1 MTIKTNKEGSVLTV
15 AIEGKL
21 DTRTAPELEE
31 MLKDSLD
38 GITKLVLDLKEL
50 VYISSAGL
58 RVVVTAEQAMEKQG
72 EMVIRNVNE
81 DVMNIFEV
89 TGFVDA
95 LNIE

>member
-31 MLKDSLD
+31 MLKGSLD

>member
-58 RVVVTAEQAMEKQG
+58 RIVVTAEQTMEKQG

>member
-58 RVVVTAEQAMEKQG
+58 RIVVTAEQAMEKQG